1 MTKFK
6 GLIEYPYCSKMTNV
20 EGKTNIRYII
30 GKCEFCNDE
39 FSYKLDAL
47 NGIIK

>member
-6 GLIEYPYCSKMTNV
+6 DLIEYPYCSKMTNV

-30 GKCEFCNDE
+30 GKCEFCNQK
-39 FSYKLDAL
+39 FSYKVDAL